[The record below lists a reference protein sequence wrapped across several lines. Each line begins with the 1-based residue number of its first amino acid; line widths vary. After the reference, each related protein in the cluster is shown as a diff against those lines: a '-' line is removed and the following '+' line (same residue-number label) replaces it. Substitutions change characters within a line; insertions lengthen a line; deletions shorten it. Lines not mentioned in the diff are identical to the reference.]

1 MARVAVV
8 VAVFAVAFGAAAA
21 VRPSLVGLGS
31 GTRYHTT
38 DGARV
43 RAFPLHSR
51 LFRRTLHEVAVVP
64 RGRRGR
70 PLLVLLHGRSMPP
83 NGLLSDAFF
92 RELRRLG
99 PRAPVVLFPD
109 GGDHSYWHDRRD
121 GPWGSYV
128 LREAIPDAILR
139 FDADG
144 SRVAIGGVSM
154 GGFGALDLARI
165 APRRFCAVG
174 AHSAALWENPRD
186 TAPGAFDDVADFAR
200 HDWMIAV
207 PVLFG
212 ARMRVWVDVGT
223 RDPFRAAD
231 TDLARLLGPRAS
243 FHVWPGGHDTS
254 YWDHHMPTYLAFYA
268 RALSRC

>member
-31 GTRYHTT
+31 RTRYHTT

-43 RAFPLHSR
+43 RAFPFHSR
-51 LFRRTLHEVAVVP
+51 LLRRTLHEVAVVP

-109 GGDHSYWHDRRD
+109 GGDHSYWHNRRD

-154 GGFGALDLARI
+154 GGFGALDLARL
-165 APRRFCAVG
+165 APQRFCAVG
-174 AHSAALWENPRD
+174 AHSAALWLTGGSTP
-186 TAPGAFDDVADFAR
+186 AGAFDDAADFAR
-200 HDWMIAV
+200 HDVISSPFPFHG
-207 PVLFG
+207 PV
-212 ARMRVWVDVGT
+212 WIDVG
-223 RDPFRAAD
+223 RSDPFLASDGEFAAAHH
-231 TDLARLLGPRAS
+231 LR
-243 FHVWPGGHDTS
+243 FHVWPGGHGDS
-254 YWDHHMPTYLAFYA
+254 YWAKHLRAYVRFYA
-268 RALSRC
+268 QALHSCR